1 MRCLVCVLA
10 GLVSIASQAIADD
23 VTYDQS
29 LSDTQGV
36 GSTQDAVPGASGAT
50 GASTAAANDSG
61 EDDALPGDTVHN
73 PPIQFGGE
81 TLNFASKAGNAD
93 GTAVIEY
100 LPAGQN
106 LEKWTKL
113 AAVWTYAEINEPQR
127 LAGAILDDLNKKGPD
142 AAAHKNDSQNPDEA
156 VIDFLAWPDD
166 KSYVEFNVWKFR
178 KREGG
183 GVVGEQYAV
192 RDYTDPKKFV
202 SELGPQREKL
212 VKEMIDSGL
221 QGAGGEANGAEAG
234 SSEEN

>member
-1 MRCLVCVLA
+1 MRSLACVVVGLIFVSSRSLA
-10 GLVSIASQAIADD
+10 GDVS
-23 VTYDQS
+23 YDQP

-36 GSTQDAVPGASGAT
+36 DSTQDGTPSAT
-50 GASTAAANDSG
+50 GTTTQDGADAAAANDST
-61 EDDALPGDTVHN
+61 EDDALPGDTLHN
-73 PPIQFGGE
+73 PPMTFDGQK
-81 TLNFASKAGNAD
+81 LNFASKAGNAD

-127 LAGAILDDLNKKGPD
+127 LADAILDDLNKKGPD
-142 AAAHKNDSQNPDEA
+142 AAAHKNNSQNPDEA

-178 KREGG
+178 KRDGG
-183 GVVGEQYAV
+183 GVIGEQYAV

-212 VKEMIDSGL
+212 VKEMINNGL
-221 QGAGGEANGAEAG
+221 QSDASGNPE
-234 SSEEN
+234 